1 MRFFK
6 IETWWDVLKH
16 LGIALGVG
24 LIITLFFFYIYLP
37 TTTNH
42 GESITVPDLVG
53 MPLSELDEFVVQR
66 DLRYEVSDSSYS
78 PEYPPLTVLHQFPKA
93 GSEVKENRKVYISL
107 NSNTPPSTVM
117 PNLIDKTV
125 QNAELILK
133 SYELKRGRITTK
145 PDAFRNVLEQQHNG
159 EAIEPG
165 TRIPKGSVIS
175 LVIGDG
181 HGISQFEMPSLLGL
195 PLEEAEVII
204 KGNSLNVGIV
214 FNQNEDTP
222 NQYVIIQ
229 QSPTEGGLVRV
240 GSDVDLWLGDPAE
253 LSDSTSVE

>member
-78 PEYPPLTVLHQFPKA
+78 P
-93 GSEVKENRKVYISL
+93 N
-107 NSNTPPSTVM
+107 
-117 PNLIDKTV
+117 
-125 QNAELILK
+125 IL
-133 SYELKRGRITTK
+133 L
-145 PDAFRNVLEQQHNG
+145 
-159 EAIEPG
+159 
-165 TRIPKGSVIS
+165 
-175 LVIGDG
+175 
-181 HGISQFEMPSLLGL
+181 
-195 PLEEAEVII
+195 
-204 KGNSLNVGIV
+204 
-214 FNQNEDTP
+214 
-222 NQYVIIQ
+222 
-229 QSPTEGGLVRV
+229 
-240 GSDVDLWLGDPAE
+240 
-253 LSDSTSVE
+253 

>member
-1 MRFFK
+1 MQFFRIK
-6 IETWWDVLKH
+6 TWLDVAKH
-16 LGIALGVG
+16 AGITLLIG
-24 LIITLFFFYIYLP
+24 LVVTLFFFYIYLP

-53 MPLSELDEFVVQR
+53 MPLSELEDFVVNR

-145 PDAFRNVLEQQHNG
+145 PDAFRNVLEQNYEG
-159 EAIEPG
+159 NPVEPG

-181 HGISQFEMPSLLGL
+181 HGISQFEMPSILGL
-195 PLEEAEVII
+195 PLEEGEVII
-204 KGNSLNVGIV
+204 KGNSLSVGIV
-214 FNQNEDTP
+214 FNQDENTP
-222 NQYVIIQ
+222 DNYVIVQ
-229 QSPTEGGLVRV
+229 QSPSAGSLVRV
-240 GSDVDLWLGDPAE
+240 GSEVDIWLGDPFE